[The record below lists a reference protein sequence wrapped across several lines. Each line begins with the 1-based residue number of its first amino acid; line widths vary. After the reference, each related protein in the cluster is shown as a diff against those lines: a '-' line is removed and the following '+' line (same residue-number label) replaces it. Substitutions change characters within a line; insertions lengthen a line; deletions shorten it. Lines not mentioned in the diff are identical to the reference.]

1 MTTNVAV
8 QVSEEAEALI
18 AVTQDVVA
26 RVIAPRAAQ
35 IDAEGAFPTDVYRAL
50 AEAGLCAI
58 WVPAQYGGI
67 DVDLHTK
74 LEIVDMIARVSAS
87 AALVYANTGD
97 AAAPFVLAASEDIK
111 AAYLPGIASGEII
124 PCFALTEPGAGS
136 DAASIT
142 ARAVRDGDDY
152 VIDGSKVF
160 ITNGSVGGVF
170 TVFARTDPDAAPHR
184 GLSAFAVTPDTA
196 GFAVDRD
203 EDLIGLRGC
212 PNSVLSL
219 SGVRVPATSMIGAE
233 GDGFRVAMLSID
245 DARLHAAAMSLGI
258 ASGAFDAAVT
268 YARERVQFGK
278 PVIEHQGMQ
287 FLLADMATSITAGR
301 ALLSSATE
309 FLERERSRHA
319 SLHAAMVKLFA
330 TDVGMS
336 VTVDAVQV
344 FGGYGLSKEFP
355 VERMM
360 RDAKAYQIFDGTNQI
375 QRMIIG
381 RYLAKAD
388 LDRR

>member
-1 MTTNVAV
+1 
-8 QVSEEAEALI
+8 
-18 AVTQDVVA
+18 
-26 RVIAPRAAQ
+26 
-35 IDAEGAFPTDVYRAL
+35 
-50 AEAGLCAI
+50 
-58 WVPAQYGGI
+58 
-67 DVDLHTK
+67 VDLHTK
-74 LEIVDMIARVSAS
+74 LEIVDMIARASAS

-97 AAAPFVLAASEDIK
+97 AAAPLVMAASEDIK

-142 ARAVRDGDDY
+142 TRAVRDGNDY

-170 TVFARTDPDAAPHR
+170 TVFARTDLDAPPHR

-258 ASGAFDAAVT
+258 ASGALDAAVR

-287 FLLADMATSITAGR
+287 FLLADMATSITAVR
-301 ALLSSATE
+301 ALLSSATAL
-309 FLERERSRHA
+309 LERDRSRHA

-344 FGGYGLSKEFP
+344 FGGYGLSREFP